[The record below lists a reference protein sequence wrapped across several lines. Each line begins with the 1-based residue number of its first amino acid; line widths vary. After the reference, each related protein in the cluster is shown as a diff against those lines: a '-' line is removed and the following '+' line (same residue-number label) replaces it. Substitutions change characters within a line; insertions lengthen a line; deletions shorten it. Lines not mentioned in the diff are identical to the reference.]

1 VVLTRE
7 NWIYEFDAQ
16 AYASYHGRFPRR
28 PLRTHDRVLLKY
40 LQEDEVPVKEIIDNV
55 SQLKLDPQD
64 MAMVVVFK
72 EKELKSDKARD
83 FCKLTYMRLWQVATE
98 KNLGDPGIFSYIRYQ
113 SMTMS
118 EQEQTH
124 YLLSLVKSFSKTH
137 GGKVAISIDFEAWC
151 QGWDSAVTHPVFK
164 EIERIFGIKN
174 IYTFSH
180 LFPQLCLVVIQNRW
194 CPPKQKPEP
203 SIYSPYT
210 LSRWFEGMRQ
220 KGWTLTT
227 ILLILLAADK
237 IGTVAEL
244 IRQGDNMA
252 PTIMVPGQ
260 EILTSMGLTT
270 GKCVDHYVDTL
281 VDVASNIG
289 QTAKKEETWAST
301 YLQRISDIEIE
312 MVKKCDE
319 PRVREIVKEELELNS
334 CNEPMFKKIV
344 EEVITGEGQNLV

>member
-1 VVLTRE
+1 MSR
-7 NWIYEFDAQ
+7 
-16 AYASYHGRFPRR
+16 G
-28 PLRTHDRVLLKY
+28 LLKY
-40 LQEDEVPVKEIIDNV
+40 LQEDEAPLKEIIDNV

-72 EKELKSDKARD
+72 EKELKSDKARG
-83 FCKLTYMRLWQVATE
+83 FCKLTYNMRLWQVATE
-98 KNLGDPGIFSYIRYQ
+98 KNLGDPDIFSYIRYQ

-124 YLLSLVKSFSKTH
+124 YLLSLVKSFSKPQ
-137 GGKVAISIDFEAWC
+137 GGKVAISIDFKAWC
-151 QGWDSAVTHPVFK
+151 QGWDSAVTQPVFK

-174 IYTFSH
+174 IHTFSH
-180 LFPQLCLVVIQNRW
+180 LFPQLCLVVIQDRW
-194 CPPKQKPEP
+194 CPPKQKPDGDPEP

-227 ILLILLAADK
+227 ILLILLPADK
-237 IGTVAEL
+237 IGTVTEL

-252 PTIMVPGQ
+252 STIMVPGQ

-289 QTAKKEETWAST
+289 QIVKKEETWAST

-312 MVKKCDE
+312 M
-319 PRVREIVKEELELNS
+319 
-334 CNEPMFKKIV
+334 
-344 EEVITGEGQNLV
+344 